1 MYKQISL
8 KKNFYQTQIYPNLI
22 KNELLNILPKV
33 VKKGKQIYSFRRV
46 FIILSDSFPNFQNEL
61 SFNIYYP
68 VSKINNINNKYSLPN
83 PSNNIII
90 TNNLSDICCEVCKI
104 IDLDIEQHSYKLNIY
119 NQNFNVLTS
128 DDQLYNYENK
138 NNIIYVKVT
147 KFNPNEELR
156 NFDRCEYHRNPRPKY
171 FNTSSNFFRLSHQ
184 QFFKTRQNKINFNY
198 NFTETNFLTQKKF
211 QFNNNE
217 ISYNNFPKIK
227 AREHIKKNTFS
238 SLSKEETDKGDYD
251 FSALMQNFYNSRLNS
266 DKSSKI
272 FSPKI
277 IRNIHLNNNNNNI
290 GTKIKKIIISPQN
303 LGIVSPRKY
312 HTEPNDKYIITKSP
326 KNNNKFEYNNSNINN
341 NINNENKN
349 DKVNDNESLNDI
361 QFNIYQNK
369 KFLNEINEKITDF
382 TINQINEF
390 ISDENLSIFQELS
403 LNYNLTNDMSDFPVI
418 KLKKQFIFYSYLSQ
432 NLEKKQNEFCQNF
445 YKLYRNDKNNNFNF
459 IFNIRNFREVINDI
473 FKEFNISIKHKDN
486 FIYMMSNYKE
496 KISISYLFMILF
508 IFFHKD
514 LSFKTDKD
522 LVYILLKSIKIIFG
536 MSLDFQ
542 TFCDYLIFLTRN
554 KFISFDQKFMFL
566 KEFVNN
572 LFLHKNRHELLMKS
586 KKYFSINTKDFKLIV
601 DNDIK
606 KIKQEENK
614 NEIPKIEEIY
624 NKIINYYTY

>member
-1 MYKQISL
+1 MKSGLRLLDKSEFFSLVQKIS
-8 KKNFYQTQIYPNLI
+8 KSNLI
-22 KNELLNILPKV
+22 NKTQWNEKNLNNQVKQKSNLVYSGILPNKERSKSVNAIMSSILKQGKV
-33 VKKGKQIYSFRRV
+33 NYHKEIKTINK
-46 FIILSDSFPNFQNEL
+46 QNEKL
-61 SFNIYYP
+61 EINNNNLNDSN
-68 VSKINNINNKYSLPN
+68 NNINK
-83 PSNNIII
+83 
-90 TNNLSDICCEVCKI
+90 
-104 IDLDIEQHSYKLNIY
+104 
-119 NQNFNVLTS
+119 
-128 DDQLYNYENK
+128 
-138 NNIIYVKVT
+138 
-147 KFNPNEELR
+147 
-156 NFDRCEYHRNPRPKY
+156 
-171 FNTSSNFFRLSHQ
+171 
-184 QFFKTRQNKINFNY
+184 
-198 NFTETNFLTQKKF
+198 
-211 QFNNNE
+211 
-217 ISYNNFPKIK
+217 
-227 AREHIKKNTFS
+227 
-238 SLSKEETDKGDYD
+238 D
-251 FSALMQNFYNSRLNS
+251 FSHNE
-266 DKSSKI
+266 K
-272 FSPKI
+272 
-277 IRNIHLNNNNNNI
+277 
-290 GTKIKKIIISPQN
+290 
-303 LGIVSPRKY
+303 
-312 HTEPNDKYIITKSP
+312 
-326 KNNNKFEYNNSNINN
+326 NINN